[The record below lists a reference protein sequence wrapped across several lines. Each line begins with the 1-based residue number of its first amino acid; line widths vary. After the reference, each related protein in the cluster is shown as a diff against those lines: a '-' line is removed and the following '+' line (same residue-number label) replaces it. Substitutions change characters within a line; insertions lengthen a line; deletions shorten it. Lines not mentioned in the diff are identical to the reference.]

1 MAPQRAAA
9 RLASKQPWL
18 IAARYGMNFRHMP
31 ELQGR
36 YSYYVLIGMVALIC
50 ISLYRYLKKVR
61 WL

>member
-1 MAPQRAAA
+1 
-9 RLASKQPWL
+9 
-18 IAARYGMNFRHMP
+18 MNFRHMP